1 MASHRIE
8 KINGQIQRELSLI
21 IRQRIKDGRIPTDT
35 LSITGVK
42 ATPDL
47 NDATVYVSFYGNAG
61 DKEKAIEALNN
72 ASGFLR
78 TALGKV
84 MKTHKSPALR
94 FELDDSVDYAM
105 HIESLLQHIH
115 QRGSHDQTD

>member
-1 MASHRIE
+1 MASYRIE
-8 KINGQIQRELSLI
+8 KINVQIQRELSLI
-21 IRQRIKDGRIPTDT
+21 IRKRIKDRRIPRDT

-42 ATPDL
+42 SSPDL
-47 NDATVYVSFYGNAG
+47 NGATVYVSFYVKAV
-61 DKEKAIEALNN
+61 DKEKAIEALDN

-84 MKTHKSPALR
+84 MKTHKTPALH

-105 HIESLLQHIH
+105 HIEALLQDINI
-115 QRGSHDQTD
+115 RGKDDKAD

>member
-8 KINGQIQRELSLI
+8 KINVQIQRELSLI
-21 IRQRIKDGRIPTDT
+21 IRQKIKDRRIPTDT

-47 NDATVYVSFYGNAG
+47 NDAAVFVSFYGKTV

-78 TALGKV
+78 TALGKG
-84 MKTHKSPALR
+84 MKTHKTPALH

-105 HIESLLQHIH
+105 HIEALLQDINN
-115 QRGSHDQTD
+115 RG